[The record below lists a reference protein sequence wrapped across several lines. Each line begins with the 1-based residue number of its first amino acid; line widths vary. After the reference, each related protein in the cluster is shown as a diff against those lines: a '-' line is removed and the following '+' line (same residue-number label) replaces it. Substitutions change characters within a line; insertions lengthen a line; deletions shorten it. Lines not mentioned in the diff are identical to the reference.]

1 MEMFVA
7 SFSAGSGGRQYRSW
21 DSSGIQ
27 YGASVT
33 LAGKT
38 LLGPARVR
46 HRLVTNT
53 PTRPASLGSA
63 AKIPL
68 RLFFF
73 FSPGEADAV
82 QPPAKRRRCEEAGAS
97 GAPFPSCCR
106 RQHVLFSLAALGW
119 LPLLNS
125 CCYYLVLLLS

>member
-73 FSPGEADAV
+73 FPGEADAV

>member
-73 FSPGEADAV
+73 F
-82 QPPAKRRRCEEAGAS
+82 PPARLMLCSLQPRGGAVRRQALPAHLFRPAAGAS
-97 GAPFPSCCR
+97 TSCFRWPRSDGC
-106 RQHVLFSLAALGW
+106 H
-119 LPLLNS
+119 
-125 CCYYLVLLLS
+125 C